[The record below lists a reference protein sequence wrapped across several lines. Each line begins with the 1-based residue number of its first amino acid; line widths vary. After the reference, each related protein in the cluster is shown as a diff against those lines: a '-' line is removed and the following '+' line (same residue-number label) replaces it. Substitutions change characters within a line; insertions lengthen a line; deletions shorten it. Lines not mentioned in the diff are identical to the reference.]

1 MADENIN
8 NNINNF
14 NNTNNL
20 NNTNGVSTNS
30 GIQNVNNNEQK
41 QDAQNFQT
49 EENDNGKKQKRLKK
63 RRIFAAII
71 LVGLGIAVG
80 LFAHNA
86 SKYQSTD
93 DAYVEAHMVQV
104 APKVTGQIVELFV
117 EDNQYVKEGDVV
129 AVIDK
134 DDYKIRLAQADAD
147 YQKELANQKVAAAN
161 LNAVNTEIEVA
172 RTDLERYK
180 KLYESGAASKQTL
193 DNAQARYDSVS
204 ARKTNAEESIFS
216 KDQNKVADANLK
228 SLKAKRDKAALDLR
242 NTEVI
247 APQSGRVTNKR
258 AEKGA
263 YVGTGSPLFVIVPDE
278 VWVVANYKES
288 QVGNM
293 KAGQP
298 VEIKIDAYPDKVFKG
313 KIDSIQRASG
323 AKASLFPPENAVG
336 SFVKIVQRIPVK
348 IVFDEPIDTSKY
360 TIVSGMSVV
369 PKVKVK

>member
-14 NNTNNL
+14 NNINNL
-20 NNTNGVSTNS
+20 NNTNGVNTNS
-30 GIQNVNNNEQK
+30 VAQNFNNNEQK
-41 QDAQNFQT
+41 QDAQNSQT

-204 ARKTNAEESIFS
+204 ARKTNAEESIFQ
-216 KDQNKVADANLK
+216 KTKTKLPT
-228 SLKAKRDKAALDLR
+228 L
-242 NTEVI
+242 I
-247 APQSGRVTNKR
+247 
-258 AEKGA
+258 
-263 YVGTGSPLFVIVPDE
+263 
-278 VWVVANYKES
+278 
-288 QVGNM
+288 
-293 KAGQP
+293 
-298 VEIKIDAYPDKVFKG
+298 
-313 KIDSIQRASG
+313 
-323 AKASLFPPENAVG
+323 
-336 SFVKIVQRIPVK
+336 
-348 IVFDEPIDTSKY
+348 
-360 TIVSGMSVV
+360 
-369 PKVKVK
+369 